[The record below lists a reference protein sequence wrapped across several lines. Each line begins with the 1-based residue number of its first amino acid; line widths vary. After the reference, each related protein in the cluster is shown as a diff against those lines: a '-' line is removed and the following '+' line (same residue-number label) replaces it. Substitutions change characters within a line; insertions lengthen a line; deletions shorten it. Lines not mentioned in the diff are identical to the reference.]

1 MTQSYA
7 DFGFFSGQPLTRF
20 QIESRLVAFRSVMD
34 RYETGENDLTF
45 EGYTV
50 LVDAINQL
58 EADLIKLD

>member
-1 MTQSYA
+1 MRQFSS

-20 QIESRLVAFRSVMD
+20 QIESRLVAFRSMMD

-50 LVDAINQL
+50 LVQSIEQL
-58 EADLIKLD
+58 EADLIKL